1 MNSLRNLASRIDEFS
16 IRERGLIMITVLVL
30 LYLLWQA
37 WLMTPLTAN
46 RATVSVRI
54 SDTKGEVAA
63 LNQQTQTIVQR
74 QRTDPDED
82 NRKEITRLQAQLD
95 GLLDELDEM
104 TAHLIAPD
112 EMAGVLERVLLSSRD
127 VQFISL
133 KGLGVTGLLDSA
145 DDDNQTTAAEPSTN
159 SGLRANF
166 RGAFKHGLKLEVQG
180 GFLETL
186 EVLRKLES
194 LPWVFFWESVDL
206 QVDEYPTSHTEITVF
221 TLSWARAWIGV

>member
-145 DDDNQTTAAEPSTN
+145 DDDNQTTAAEPVN
-159 SGLRANF
+159 
-166 RGAFKHGLKLEVQG
+166 Q
-180 GFLETL
+180 
-186 EVLRKLES
+186 
-194 LPWVFFWESVDL
+194 
-206 QVDEYPTSHTEITVF
+206 Q
-221 TLSWARAWIGV
+221 WIAGEFPRCIQTWS